1 MTPEFEGPDDAPTA
15 IDLFAG
21 CGGFTYGLINSGFRV
36 KAAWEKAT
44 PEFGTYHQHHCQA
57 NDIAL
62 FRDATD
68 VDASKAPDDLA
79 LLAGGPPCQGLS
91 SNQGETNSA
100 DPRNQLLFTMVEW
113 AEATNPKLIAIENV
127 TGLRTRHSEL
137 LDALTGDLEDLGY
150 EVGVVSLNAAS
161 YGVPQT
167 RERLFVLGVRNDLS
181 PPDQWEPPRV
191 CNEGQQRLGDLGE
204 SGWPASYV
212 TVEEAIGDLPTP
224 LKPASP
230 DEDPIHHTLAERPG
244 LEDNQLTRA
253 RVDPNTISGFITRDG
268 EERWMPTN
276 HVAQDHGS
284 DHREKMAGYPLGQ
297 TGPPTTARR
306 LHPDEPA
313 PTMTNS
319 SGTPPVHYEGAAP
332 SHGGDVADVRR
343 LTVRECARIQTFL
356 DEYTF
361 AGTRGEQYRMVCN
374 AVPPALAYHIGHHLR
389 TEVLETQTDPASMN
403 EPASQP
409 NAAESA

>member
-1 MTPEFEGPDDAPTA
+1 MTPEFEGPDNAPTA

-21 CGGFTYGLINSGFRV
+21 CGGFTYGLMNSGFRV

-57 NDIAL
+57 NDITL

-68 VDASKAPDDLA
+68 VDASKAPDELT

-91 SNQGETNSA
+91 SNQGETNSD
-100 DPRNQLLFTMVEW
+100 DPRNQLLFTMVDW
-113 AEATNPKLIAIENV
+113 AEATNPQLIAIENV
-127 TGLRTRHSEL
+127 TGLRTCHTRL
-137 LDALTGDLEDLGY
+137 LDALTSDLEDLGY
-150 EVGVVSLNAAS
+150 EVGVISLNAAS

-191 CNEGQQRLGDLGE
+191 CNEGQQRLSDLRR
-204 SGWPASYV
+204 SGWPASYL
-212 TVEEAIGDLPTP
+212 TVKEAVKDLPEP
-224 LKPASP
+224 LEPASP
-230 DEDPIHHTLAERPG
+230 SEDPIHHTLAERPSID
-244 LEDNQLTRA
+244 DNQLTRA
-253 RVDPNTISGFITRDG
+253 RVDPNTVSGFITRDG
-268 EERWMPTN
+268 EQQWMPTN
-276 HVAQDHGS
+276 HVAQDHGT
-284 DHREKMAGYPLGQ
+284 DHREKMARYPLGH

-319 SGTPPVHYEGAAP
+319 SGTPPVHYQGAAP
-332 SHGGDVADVRR
+332 SQEGNSANVRR
-343 LTVRECARIQTFL
+343 LTVREVARIQTFL

-374 AVPPALAYHIGHHLR
+374 AVPPALAYHIGRHLR
-389 TEVLETQTDPASMN
+389 TEILEAQTSYSSTNQLAGRASA
-403 EPASQP
+403 P
-409 NAAESA
+409 ESA